1 MAEDRRIDILGLT
14 RQAFE
19 AEAGLG
25 QGRSRALGALYKA
38 VQLEGRFEPGRIGIS
53 REAAAGL
60 EARFRLGLLEPVKVV
75 EEEGPLGVTAKAL
88 LRLSDGEC
96 IECVRIPA
104 GRAPKAA
111 GAEAI
116 EAAGGH
122 RAAAPGAV
130 ASQAGDREG
139 PATLCISSQV
149 GCRMGCAFCETGR
162 GGLVRNLSAAEIVAE
177 LVTVRVLL
185 GWRISNIVFMG
196 MGEPLDNFEPVSGAL
211 AVFLDRSGH
220 GFSQESITVCT
231 VGLAEG
237 IGRLRS
243 LGLKR
248 LNLSVSLNAPDDGS
262 RSALMPV
269 DRAVPLAVL
278 AAALAAYPQRRN
290 FALGVNYCLI
300 PGLNDGPGAA
310 EGVAAFLAK
319 AAPPGRALVN
329 LIPYNPGSAPI
340 GRAPGEA
347 EIEAFEARLVALG
360 IQVKLRVP
368 RGRGLMAACGQLG
381 PAAKQGA

>member
-1 MAEDRRIDILGLT
+1 MAKDVGIDMLGLT

-25 QGRSRALGALYKA
+25 PGRSRALGVLYKA
-38 VQLEGRFEPGRIGIS
+38 AQLEGRFEPHRIGVS
-53 REAAAGL
+53 REAVASL
-60 EARFRLGLLEPVKVV
+60 EDRFRLGLLEPVKVV

-104 GRAPKAA
+104 GRAPRPTAEAA
-111 GAEAI
+111 GAVEGGDASTG
-116 EAAGGH
+116 AG
-122 RAAAPGAV
+122 P
-130 ASQAGDREG
+130 AGDREG
-139 PATLCISSQV
+139 PATLCVSSQV

-177 LVTVRVLL
+177 LVSVRVLL

-196 MGEPLDNFEPVSGAL
+196 MGEPLDNFEAVSGAL
-211 AVFLDRSGH
+211 VVFLDRSGH

-237 IGRLRS
+237 IGRLRG

-269 DRAVPLAVL
+269 DRSVPLD
-278 AAALAAYPQRRN
+278 ALATALADYPQRRN

-319 AAPPGRALVN
+319 AAPPGRALLN

-340 GRAPGEA
+340 GRAPTEA
-347 EIEAFEARLVALG
+347 EIDAFEARLVALG
-360 IQVKLRVP
+360 IQVKLRTP

-381 PAAKQGA
+381 SAAKRGV